1 MAKVGNIDWDDLRL
15 ALAVAEEGSSAGAAR
30 RLGIDQ
36 TTASRRLARLES
48 VLGIPLFDRVD
59 RRLVARP
66 ALTAAMPDLVVMAEA
81 SARAAARLADE
92 RQRLRGHVVVST
104 VELLATR
111 WLAPA
116 LAGFRAA
123 HPGVHLTLDLSDAN
137 VSIARREAD
146 VAIRLARPRG
156 DEALT
161 RRLGSIEFGFY
172 GPLAVAAPSSLP
184 LAGHGDDLAR
194 LPESLWLAEAMPGE
208 PIAFKADTAA
218 ALAEAAAA
226 GHRALLPRL
235 VGDADARLVR
245 LTPPSPPPTREVWLM
260 IDPDRRRDPAVAA
273 TVAWIDE
280 TLGRILADGEGERS
294 DRR

>member
-1 MAKVGNIDWDDLRL
+1 MAKADNIDWDDLRL
-15 ALAVAEEGSSAGAAR
+15 ALAAAEEGSSAGAAR
-30 RLGIDQ
+30 RLGVDQ

-48 VLGIPLFDRVD
+48 ILGIPLFDRID

-66 ALTAAMPDLVVMAEA
+66 ALTAAMADLRAMTEA
-81 SARAAARLADE
+81 AARATSRLADE
-92 RQRLRGHVVVST
+92 RQRLRGHVVIST

-123 HPGVHLTLDLSDAN
+123 HPGVRLTLDVSDAN

-146 VAIRLARPRG
+146 VAVRLARPRD

-161 RRLGSIEFGFY
+161 RRIGSIAFGFY
-172 GPLAVAAPSSLP
+172 GPVGAVAPSSLP
-184 LAGHGDDLAR
+184 LAGHGESLAH
-194 LPESLWLAEAMPGE
+194 LPESLWLAAALPDV
-208 PIAFKADTAA
+208 PIVFRADGAA
-218 ALAEAAAA
+218 ALAEAVAA

-245 LTPPSPPPTREVWLM
+245 LAPPSPPPTREVWLL
-260 IDPDRRRDPAVAA
+260 IDAVRRNDPAVAA
-273 TVAWIDE
+273 TVAWIDD
-280 TLGRILADGEGERS
+280 TLGRTFADTDGTHS